1 MKTGNRLCLAV
12 AVLAA
17 GCGTKEAAAPPQAAP
32 AAAATAA
39 PATTTTTTTTLP
51 PPVWRTVRWGLT
63 RDEVLAAL
71 PGEAQRLGTPAA
83 YGPSLPGAT
92 DVAIP
97 SYEADGAAF
106 RVLFGFADSGLDRI
120 HLTVIKPGDSSCADL
135 EQKLT
140 EKYAA
145 PAARNAVGTSLRG
158 EEIVWK
164 RPDQTI
170 TLACSGVSS
179 LGFPSVCLMFTPP
192 R

>member
-1 MKTGNRLCLAV
+1 MKSGSRLCLAV

-17 GCGTKEAAAPPQAAP
+17 GCGTKEQPAPPQAAP
-32 AAAATAA
+32 SAAATAA
-39 PATTTTTTTTLP
+39 PVVTTTTTTLP

-63 RDEVLAAL
+63 KDEVLAAL

-83 YGPSLPGAT
+83 YGPSVPGST

-106 RVLFGFADSGLDRI
+106 RVLFGFADTGLDRI
-120 HLTVIKPGDSSCADL
+120 HLSAIKPGDSTCADL

-140 EKYAA
+140 ERYAA

-164 RPDQTI
+164 RPDQTV

-179 LGFPSVCLMFTPP
+179 LGFHSVSLMYTPP
-192 R
+192 T